1 MSGDAGL
8 SDEALASVLSAVPP
22 GQWTYSA
29 VDATSVE
36 LVFTWENDDNFSVK
50 YGSEHIISCNF
61 DDYGSAGMAGVHD
74 ALEAFA
80 EALGVPT
87 RIEGERG
94 R

>member
-1 MSGDAGL
+1 MSAVEPSD
-8 SDEALASVLSAVPP
+8 DEALAAVLSVPP
-22 GQWTYSA
+22 GHWTYEA
-29 VDATSVE
+29 VDAPNVE

-50 YGSEHIISCNF
+50 YGSEHIVACCF

-87 RIEGERG
+87 RIDGERG